1 MPNAKTVVVSQRV
14 VSHFATAVRL
24 ALPLLCLFGTLSARA
39 DERAAILHPTGSV
52 TVNDVPATRPIPVL
66 VGDQIVTG
74 HEATATIISEGTQV
88 AMAPDSTIVY
98 TTRQVMVLRNS
109 AVITTLNGMVART
122 GALTISPVSRDSASQ
137 FEITRGN
144 FGTKVTAA
152 TGSVA
157 IADAAGS
164 VQLAAGNSVVRD
176 SPSPLGSSGI
186 SAGSKIPDPK
196 DPLSFS
202 LLGNNRNCP
211 PRRCKRPPES
221 PTHHC
226 HPPPHGWDD
235 QAHDGITSDHSGN
248 GGGNNGGNGGGN
260 NGNGGGNGGSGW
272 NGGGNGGGNHGGD
285 PDPDHDCRCREHE
298 GFGFQP

>member
-1 MPNAKTVVVSQRV
+1 
-14 VSHFATAVRL
+14 
-24 ALPLLCLFGTLSARA
+24 
-39 DERAAILHPTGSV
+39 
-52 TVNDVPATRPIPVL
+52 VL

-98 TTRQVMVLRNS
+98 TTHQVMVLRNS
-109 AVITTLNGMVART
+109 AVITTLNGMAART

-176 SPSPLGSSGI
+176 SASQFGSSGI
-186 SAGSKIPDPK
+186 SAGSKIPAAK

-202 LLGNNRNCP
+202 VLGNNRNCP

-226 HPPPHGWDD
+226 HPFPPPRHGWDD

-248 GGGNNGGNGGGN
+248 GGGNNGGNGG
-260 NGNGGGNGGSGW
+260 SGW
-272 NGGGNGGGNHGGD
+272 NGGGDGGGDHGRD
-285 PDPDHDCRCREHE
+285 PDPDRDCRCREHE

>member
-1 MPNAKTVVVSQRV
+1 MLSAQPVMVYRRV
-14 VSHFATAVRL
+14 VSHFATCVRL
-24 ALPLLCLFGTLSARA
+24 ALPLLCLIGALSARA
-39 DERAAILHPTGSV
+39 DERTAILHPTGSV
-52 TVNDVPATRPIPVL
+52 TVNDVPATRPVPVL

-74 HEATATIISEGTQV
+74 HDATATIISQGTQV
-88 AMAPDSTIVY
+88 AMASDSTIVY
-98 TTRQVMVLRNS
+98 TTRQVMVLRNC
-109 AVITTLNGMVART
+109 AVITTVNGMAART
-122 GALTISPVSRDSASQ
+122 GALTISPVSGNSASQ

-176 SPSPLGSSGI
+176 SASQFGSSG
-186 SAGSKIPDPK
+186 SSTGSKIPEPK

-202 LLGNNRNCP
+202 VLGNNKNCP

-226 HPPPHGWDD
+226 HPSGPPPRHGWDD
-235 QAHDGITSDHSGN
+235 QAHDGINSDHSGN
-248 GGGNNGGNGGGN
+248 GGGNNGNNGSNGGGN
-260 NGNGGGNGGSGW
+260 NGGGSGW
-272 NGGGNGGGNHGGD
+272 NGGGNHGGD
-285 PDPDHDCRCREHE
+285 PDPDRDCRCREHD